1 MAKDVLP
8 SSFISWAGSFMPSG
22 IGIGTGPANMP
33 AISPSPNA
41 PPRRSEITEAKAS
54 FIDSATGAANFA
66 HWSMVPSTQPAR
78 VSTSGSPGAGLNSQ
92 AVSSHRF
99 ASLIARRADSPSTA
113 DTLDAEPEVLACCK
127 AIDLASLTL
136 IGPSST
142 VRCISPIVLSPPAL
156 NAAIICWTSDGLGSR
171 LGS

>member
-8 SSFISWAGSFMPSG
+8 SSFISWAGSFIPSG

-99 ASLIARRADSPSTA
+99 ASLMARRAISPYSA
-113 DTLDAEPEVLACCK
+113 LTLVSDPSPLACCN
-127 AIDLASLTL
+127 ANDFANLTL
-136 IGPSST
+136 IGPSS
-142 VRCISPIVLSPPAL
+142 VMCWMSPKVLSPPAV
-156 NAAIICWTSDGLGSR
+156 NACIIDLTSAGLGS
-171 LGS
+171 LLTS